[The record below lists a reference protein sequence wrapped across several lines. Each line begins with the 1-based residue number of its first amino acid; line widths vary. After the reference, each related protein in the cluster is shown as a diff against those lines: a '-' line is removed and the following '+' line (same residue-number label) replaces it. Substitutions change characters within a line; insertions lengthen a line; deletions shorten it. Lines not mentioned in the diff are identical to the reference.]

1 MDLQIFTPLFWT
13 LLKLLLALSAGALL
27 LGLVAG
33 VFTYGRPRRA
43 SRLSDGL
50 MDEILEAGIS
60 LTHALI
66 DRIRGRSSRAG
77 GWLNGQQLLAMLRGM
92 SPTEFEEFIAR
103 VFEALGY
110 KTNLIGGAGDGGVD
124 IAMMKGGRH
133 FLVQCKKFITQKVV
147 PHDVRDFYGAMGNYH
162 IDGKGFF
169 VTTNI
174 FTFDAEQFAEGKA
187 MELIDGNRLI
197 ELVRES
203 GIMNLA
209 SAPQSKQSVA
219 QRSTPC
225 PQCGGSLVVRTNKEN
240 NNRFWGCSNFPK
252 CRFTKPF

>member
-1 MDLQIFTPLFWT
+1 MNQQIFAN
-13 LLKLLLALSAGALL
+13 ALWSI
-27 LGLVAG
+27 LGLLFVLILAVLVLG
-33 VFTYGRPRRA
+33 FTVGLFTYGKRGKSRRG
-43 SRLSDGL
+43 SRDVLLDDVLEIGMSLSHL
-50 MDEILEAGIS
+50 F
-60 LTHALI
+60 I
-66 DRIRGRSSRAG
+66 DWIKGRSSKTG
-77 GWLNGQQLLAMLRGM
+77 DWLNDQQLLAMLRGM

-110 KTNLIGGAGDGGVD
+110 KTKLMGGAGDGGVD

-133 FLVQCKKFITQKVV
+133 FLVQCKKFITQKVT
-147 PHDVRDFYGAMGNYH
+147 PHDVRDFYGAMGNHH

-187 MELIDGNRLI
+187 MELIDSNRLV
-197 ELVRES
+197 ELVRQA
-203 GIMNLA
+203 GIMNFVPA
-209 SAPQSKQSVA
+209 QSKQPPAEQGAS
-219 QRSTPC
+219 C
-225 PQCGGSLVVRTNKEN
+225 PQCGGSLVLRTNKEN